1 MFLHKKGFLAFWGI
15 SFGLLSLAAGGVT
28 PAQAGVFNIP
38 HFVEPGNF
46 ALGLEPEL
54 FLSPSAG
61 LGINAKYTQGLN
73 DLMNF
78 QGILGTGGGPRRF
91 RVGGNLTWD
100 FVPDVEGQPGIG
112 LATQALY
119 YRIPDAGRLE
129 LTGIPY
135 IHKNFPQAEGE
146 GIDPYFAFPIGFA
159 FTDGEYQTI
168 STAVV
173 GVLWKKS
180 EHLSYST
187 EMGIN
192 INHAATYFSGGIIFY
207 H

>member
-1 MFLHKKGFLAFWGI
+1 MLLHKKGFLAVSSLI
-15 SFGLLSLAAGGVT
+15 AALLGLAFQVA

-54 FLSPSAG
+54 TLSPSAG
-61 LGINAKYTQGLN
+61 MGFNAKFTQGLN
-73 DLMNF
+73 ELMNL
-78 QGILGTGGGPRRF
+78 QGILGTGGGPRKF
-91 RVGGNLTWD
+91 RIGGNLTWD
-100 FVPDVEGQPGIG
+100 FVPDIEGQPGIG

-119 YRIPDAGRLE
+119 YRVPDTGRLE

-135 IHKNFPQAEGE
+135 IHKNFPQEGE
-146 GIDPYFAFPIGFA
+146 QGIDPFFALPIGFA
-159 FTDGEYQTI
+159 FSEGNYQAI

-173 GVLWKKS
+173 GALWKKS

-192 INHAATYFSGGIIFY
+192 INHATTYFSGGIIYY